1 MSNQRIDPAEAMEK
15 YADATEDRLAEMRA
29 ARDEARAERD
39 RLREAGNAMA
49 DRFDA
54 LLAELSWSDEE
65 SEAERTAIN
74 GWRAVSP

>member
-1 MSNQRIDPAEAMEK
+1 MSDQLRE
-15 YADATEDRLAEMRA
+15 
-29 ARDEARAERD
+29 ERD